1 MIDTTPPPTPA
12 IRFSVSAPSPSPQ
25 LRVRLA
31 SAGPALWRVM
41 DPTGRIIG
49 HVTRV
54 EHTLGERWGA
64 RRYHD
69 RVGGFRAVGEF
80 WSIDDAVAAL
90 RSS

>member
-1 MIDTTPPPTPA
+1 MIDTTPPTSPA
-12 IRFSVSAPSPSPQ
+12 IRFAAPAPSPSPS

-31 SAGPALWRVM
+31 SAGPALWRVL

-49 HVTRV
+49 HVTRI